1 MHLSTKGRSSRPRSS
16 FCSVNWRK
24 WNPTIQCRSVIHFFF
39 GPELLGVQWV
49 DISLMFFLF
58 SEDVFHERH
67 WHADPKDTRSNSWT
81 QKGHDYIIWSWVMPF
96 KKSHVVYLIQIQCCL
111 FFPIEAANMFS
122 MSEKSWFFGRPTHKI
137 HGKNLHDIPCIPPKK
152 KTQTELVP
160 QRRLTDHP
168 CIVAK

>member
-49 DISLMFFLF
+49 DISLMFFF
-58 SEDVFHERH
+58 VFGGCFPRKTLTCGSERH
-67 WHADPKDTRSNSWT
+67 KVKQLDSKGSWL
-81 QKGHDYIIWSWVMPF
+81 YYLVMPF

-137 HGKNLHDIPCIPPKK
+137 HGKNLHDIPCIPPPK